1 MSETNL
7 EHDEVIREALDVL
20 NRLHAQNEVHTTA
33 IDTEFERV
41 PRTTATPE
49 RSLEDRVRRHYGLEF
64 PIQMDSFSMATQTA
78 NRNDEQLNA
87 IELLNRNINSV
98 RPEHSLR
105 RSAAID
111 AAMMATSRRHIT
123 VPSSD
128 IDVDWIDSIMNT
140 AFNPIDSIST
150 STPSE
155 ISSNSLS
162 WMKMKT
168 RGDGTSVHYKWTRS
182 DTPDVEE
189 DSTLF
194 MMDIT
199 EEMNR
204 FPAVFATHYW
214 INPQDLYIYKEGYH
228 LLRFLEKKWRIS
240 KIDIAVLKPIEE
252 LS

>member
-33 IDTEFERV
+33 IDTDFERV
-41 PRTTATPE
+41 PRTTATPGG
-49 RSLEDRVRRHYGLEF
+49 SLEDRVRRHYGLEF
-64 PIQMDSFSMATQTA
+64 PIQMDSFSMATQTV

-87 IELLNRNINSV
+87 IELLNRNLNLV

-105 RSAAID
+105 RSALID
-111 AAMMATSRRHIT
+111 SAMISASRRPIS
-123 VPSSD
+123 VSAAD

-155 ISSNSLS
+155 ISSNNLS
-162 WMKMKT
+162 WMGMKT
-168 RGDGTSVHYKWTRS
+168 RGDGTQVKHTFNVRS
-182 DTPDVEE
+182 PEE
-189 DSTLF
+189 EASELHL
-194 MMDIT
+194 MEVT

-228 LLRFLEKKWRIS
+228 LLRFIEKRWRIS
-240 KIDIAVLKPIEE
+240 KIDVAVLKPIGD
-252 LS
+252 LK